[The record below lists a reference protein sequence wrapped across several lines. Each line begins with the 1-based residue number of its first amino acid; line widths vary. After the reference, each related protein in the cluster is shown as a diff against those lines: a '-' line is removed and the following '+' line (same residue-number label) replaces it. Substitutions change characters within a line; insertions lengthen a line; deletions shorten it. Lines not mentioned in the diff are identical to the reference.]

1 MMRKKHRIM
10 VISALLLLAVATG
23 IGVYYGI
30 RTNTQ
35 LLWRELYI
43 SKWNDPAARYL
54 ICRAGVKGEPNV
66 NFSDCNL
73 SFRSNSTKTDIINT
87 NKGDYIGEIT
97 YYNTGIVNQA
107 SLFYTDNNYYVLYY
121 DENFHVYT
129 VKNCYMLYNMN
140 YLMCRIPCPVP
151 LGIEYSVFEV
161 SQEFGENEL
170 DYLYDNYTF
179 DEAVEFY
186 GRISEEYVSID
197 TDRQQITLDGFE
209 VFKSEIIEECLTL
222 DFKERT
228 VIVLGA
234 DGSRTVLDGTERM
247 EE

>member
-1 MMRKKHRIM
+1 MKMKHKAMIFAA
-10 VISALLLLAVATG
+10 ALLLIIATG

-30 RTNTQ
+30 SNNTQ
-35 LLWRELYI
+35 LLWKELYV

-54 ICRAGVKGEPNV
+54 LCRADVTGEPNV

-73 SFRSNSTKTDIINT
+73 SFRSKSTKTDIINT
-87 NKGDYIGEIT
+87 NREDYIGEIT
-97 YYNTGIVNQA
+97 YYNTGLVNQA
-107 SLFYTDNNYYVLYY
+107 SLFYTDDNYYVMYY
-121 DENFHVYT
+121 DEHFNVYT

-197 TDRQQITLDGFE
+197 KDRQQITLDGFE
-209 VFKSEIIEECLTL
+209 VYKGEIIEECLTL

-228 VIVLGA
+228 VIVQGA
-234 DGSRTVLDGTERM
+234 DGDRIVLDGTERM

>member
-1 MMRKKHRIM
+1 MMRKKHKIM
-10 VISALLLLAVATG
+10 VISALLLLAAATG

-30 RTNTQ
+30 SNNTQ
-35 LLWRELYI
+35 LLWKELYV

-54 ICRAGVKGEPNV
+54 FCRADVKGEPNV

-73 SFRSNSTKTDIINT
+73 SFRSNSKKTDIINT
-87 NKGDYIGEIT
+87 NKEDYIGEII
-97 YYNTGIVNQA
+97 YYNTGIENQA
-107 SLFYTDNNYYVLYY
+107 SLFYTDNNYYVMYY
-121 DENFHVYT
+121 DEFFHVYT
-129 VKNCYMLYNMN
+129 VENCYMLYNMN
-140 YLMCRIPCPVP
+140 YMMCRIPCPVP
-151 LGIEYSVFEV
+151 LGIEYGVFEV
-161 SQEFGENEL
+161 SQDFGENEL

-179 DEAVEFY
+179 ADAVEFY

-197 TDRQQITLDGFE
+197 KDRQQITLDGFE
-209 VFKSEIIEECLTL
+209 VFEGEMIEKCLTL

-234 DGSRTVLDGTERM
+234 DGNRMVLDGTERV